1 MNNRMENIDQK
12 ILDTI
17 DELRLEHHAC
27 TARGIA
33 QKLRMSADMVRYRV
47 DLMRKAGLVKWTPM
61 PGSLV
66 RLDEHTLRKQLFE
79 QRIIQH
85 VLANRDNEP
94 YKQLLNQLSAEV
106 LGLSSTESPSNE
118 APPEPEPRPAAKKPA
133 KKGTP
138 SKRSRP
144 RPQEPK

>member
-66 RLDEHTLRKQLFE
+66 RLDEHSLRKQLFE
-79 QRIIQH
+79 QHIIQH

-106 LGLSSTESPSNE
+106 LGLSSIESPSNE
-118 APPEPEPRPAAKKPA
+118 APPEPEPRPAVKKPA

>member
-17 DELRLEHHAC
+17 DELRLEHYAC

-79 QRIIQH
+79 QHIIQH